1 MCREEALAISKLFS
15 ERKDELGETELVG
28 VVKEVAPTKGAAT
41 DEELG
46 LGEFQEKYF
55 RYPVFLDENRTFY
68 EALGNRN
75 LLWQPWSSWNP
86 LSVYADLN
94 ALGARLKSKGI
105 EGNYKGEGFVKGGI
119 ILLTPNLNDIYYV
132 YHEKSGSELPID
144 EIANAIKEMN
154 SLQKVE
160 SKEL

>member
-1 MCREEALAISKLFS
+1 M
-15 ERKDELGETELVG
+15 
-28 VVKEVAPTKGAAT
+28 
-41 DEELG
+41 
-46 LGEFQEKYF
+46 
-55 RYPVFLDENRTFY
+55 
-68 EALGNRN
+68 
-75 LLWQPWSSWNP
+75 
-86 LSVYADLN
+86 YADLN
-94 ALGARLKSKGI
+94 ALGARLKSKESREI
-105 EGNYKGEGFVKGGI
+105 TREGFVKGGI